1 SCSIDPV
8 PGSGRAVIRD
18 NGLLSLGPDYHA
30 PNYYPQPA
38 DRPEMLPGAFVQLW
52 STVAGAGRVLAF
64 TDSTIFANFSFYEP
78 GKRELLLGMLEWLNH
93 RPGPSPSWW
102 LVPAFLLLAGAGVVL
117 VVVAGGRGPE
127 GWNGWRGW
135 RGWRGSAL
143 PAIGMLGAVLALSA
157 GVAGWALGCVGARA
171 LHRLALPVPAVE
183 RPLVRVAIE
192 RSFCPAASLP
202 IGGFIGSEPRGLGIF
217 ERSIQRLTRPSSR
230 SEAGETWMTFRAGLE
245 DCLAADLVVFPYPTE
260 VVPAGTIAALV
271 RYVEAGGKVLLLE
284 PPPALSSSSG
294 ALRAP
299 FGLRV
304 DRSVALSGAMQT
316 IAEELP
322 TLDLKAAYA
331 IEGGVPI
338 ATL

>member
-1 SCSIDPV
+1 LKVPSRYYTAAEIAAVRGFVATGGGLLLIGEHTSVFGSSVPLNQIARGYGFEFRYDCLFGMDEKYVQSYEPAFVPHPVVQHLDALDFAVSCSIDPV

-78 GKRELLLGMLEWLNH
+78 GKRELLLGLLESLNH

-127 GWNGWRGW
+127 GWKGWRGW

-143 PAIGMLGAVLALSA
+143 PAIGML
-157 GVAGWALGCVGARA
+157 
-171 LHRLALPVPAVE
+171 
-183 RPLVRVAIE
+183 
-192 RSFCPAASLP
+192 
-202 IGGFIGSEPRGLGIF
+202 
-217 ERSIQRLTRPSSR
+217 
-230 SEAGETWMTFRAGLE
+230 
-245 DCLAADLVVFPYPTE
+245 
-260 VVPAGTIAALV
+260 
-271 RYVEAGGKVLLLE
+271 
-284 PPPALSSSSG
+284 
-294 ALRAP
+294 
-299 FGLRV
+299 
-304 DRSVALSGAMQT
+304 
-316 IAEELP
+316 
-322 TLDLKAAYA
+322 
-331 IEGGVPI
+331 
-338 ATL
+338 